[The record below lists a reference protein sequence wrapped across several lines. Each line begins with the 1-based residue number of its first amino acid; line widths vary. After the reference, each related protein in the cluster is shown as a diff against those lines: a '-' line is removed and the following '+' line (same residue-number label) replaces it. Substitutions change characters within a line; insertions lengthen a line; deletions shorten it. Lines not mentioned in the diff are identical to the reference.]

1 MRITIVT
8 LFPEFFDSFVSTSI
22 IKRALDRKQVE
33 FDTVDFRKYT
43 LDKHNHVDD
52 TPCGGGQ
59 GMVLSPQPI
68 VDCLKDIRTPDSFV
82 VMMSP
87 QGATFT
93 QKTARQFASEIK
105 HLILLCGHYE
115 GFDETVSY
123 THLDVY
129 KRQVLVRLPVRH

>member
-105 HLILLCGHYE
+105 HLIL
-115 GFDETVSY
+115 
-123 THLDVY
+123 
-129 KRQVLVRLPVRH
+129 